1 MLRDPLL
8 LLEDILECAEKISAY
23 VEKVEKAS
31 FMGNGMLQDAVIRNL
46 EIIGEAAKGLPEAFR
61 DQHEEIQWRKI
72 SALRNIL
79 AHAYFGID
87 NEVIWDLA
95 TKEVPLLRER
105 VVILLQRP
113 PHYPER

>member
-1 MLRDPLL
+1 M
-8 LLEDILECAEKISAY
+8 E
-23 VEKVEKAS
+23 
-31 FMGNGMLQDAVIRNL
+31 NGMLQDAVIRNL
-46 EIIGEAAKGLPEAFR
+46 EIIGEAAKGLPESFR
-61 DQHEEIQWRKI
+61 DSRLDVEWRKI

>member
-1 MLRDPLL
+1 LRDPLL
-8 LLEDILECAEKISAY
+8 LLEDILECAEKISTY
-23 VEKVEKAS
+23 LEKVEKAS
-31 FMGNGMLQDAVIRNL
+31 FMENGMLQDAVIRNL

-87 NEVIWDLA
+87 NEVVWDLA
-95 TKEVPLLRER
+95 TKEVPLLREK

-113 PHYPER
+113 PHSPER

>member
-23 VEKVEKAS
+23 VETVEKAS

-61 DQHEEIQWRKI
+61 DQHEDIQWRKI
-72 SALRNIL
+72 LALRHIL

-87 NEVIWDLA
+87 NEIVWDLA
-95 TKEVPLLRER
+95 TKEIPLLQHR
-105 VVILLQRP
+105 VRAILDQP
-113 PHYPER
+113 PHSLDR